1 MLLEKIDLQNKYIR
15 KSLLLKDNFE
25 SSWVTYKKTIYGSSR
40 FVVWCS

>member
-25 SSWVTYKKTIYGSSR
+25 SSWVTYKNNI
-40 FVVWCS
+40 WQL